1 MSRLRRTITFAL
13 KTLACAAFT
22 CAVFFAL
29 LSLWGVVAAP
39 LVRLESA
46 SFLIVCVLVVSG
58 VVTVLV
64 FGAFSRWLS
73 RRKGLP
79 HQQ

>member
-1 MSRLRRTITFAL
+1 LSRLRRTITCVL
-13 KTLACAAFT
+13 KTLTCAAFT
-22 CAVFFAL
+22 GTIFFVL

-39 LVRLESA
+39 FVRLKSA
-46 SFLIVCVLVVSG
+46 SFLIVCALAVSG
-58 VVTVLV
+58 AVTVLV

-79 HQQ
+79 HQR